1 MVAAMDELE
10 QKYRAL
16 VERIRSYPMSEA
28 ARARILAEL
37 EAIYHRDRAVKA
49 DRGLGSP
56 GWGRAWPWRPSRTV
70 TAPDRRAAN
79 PDPL

>member
-16 VERIRSYPMSEA
+16 VERIRSYPLSEA
-28 ARARILAEL
+28 ARARILAEV
-37 EAIYHRDRAVKA
+37 EAIYRRDRAVKA

-56 GWGRAWPWRPSRTV
+56 GWGQA
-70 TAPDRRAAN
+70 
-79 PDPL
+79 